1 VIGDRVKAGREQRQW
16 SQYDLARESGVS
28 QSAIAKIE
36 TGQRPRP
43 SGNVL
48 QKLARALDT
57 TVDALLQDGPPIDI
71 DQPPIDWQKAAGE
84 WSESNEAELRRAWAG
99 MTLKQRAH
107 ELAELQRLAALRA
120 EIQHRREERGRKP
133 PPQSD
138 PNNIAAGI

>member
-71 DQPPIDWQKAAGE
+71 DQPPRLGRHDAKAA
-84 WSESNEAELRRAWAG
+84 RA
-99 MTLKQRAH
+99 
-107 ELAELQRLAALRA
+107 
-120 EIQHRREERGRKP
+120 
-133 PPQSD
+133 
-138 PNNIAAGI
+138 